1 MTVATPFT
9 AHIRDL
15 LARREPSAANTAQVW
30 EVLSQFARRELRSR
44 GLLNSVPGVLG
55 FTGASWS
62 EEPFQDLVTE
72 VYTRAVITRL
82 NSYAPLLDLY
92 PNLTPLVR
100 GNVGRAI
107 CELQRKHDPVG
118 FSIRSNA
125 RGAVRAAVQTGAL
138 HATPPLPPLRSTT
151 RLEFMPITGGPLAEE
166 CVLEGVL
173 QCEEDHQGDLV
184 HICRPGPVGRAWI
197 RSLLDRFPPSGVLAI
212 VFGNLISV
220 LDRQGRLAWNRKAP
234 PAHATEWDGEDSTPE
249 LVRWIRDA
257 QDFEHQDA
265 YGHLSKWLVEA
276 INGCGAQQRVIQNLL
291 RCVEALQKRIRNG
304 ETPRQVDISQDTG
317 LSAQLVSELFKRLA
331 RLLETYQTQQLPETP

>member
-15 LARREPSAANTAQVW
+15 LARREPSAASTAQVW
-30 EVLSQFARRELRSR
+30 EMLSQFVRRELRSR
-44 GLLNSVPGVLG
+44 GLLNSSPRVLG
-55 FTGASWS
+55 FTGAAWS

-151 RLEFMPITGGPLAEE
+151 RLEFTPASESPPAEE
-166 CVLEGVL
+166 CDLEGVL
-173 QCEEDHQGDLV
+173 QCEEDHEGDLV
-184 HICRPGPVGRAWI
+184 RICRPGPVGRAWI
-197 RSLLDRFPPSGVLAI
+197 RSLLGRFPSGGVPAF
-212 VFGNLISV
+212 VFGTLISV
-220 LDRQGRLAWNRKAP
+220 LDRHGRLAWNRRTP
-234 PAHATEWDGEDSTPE
+234 PAHDTDWDGDDDTTE
-249 LVRWIRDA
+249 LVRWIQDA
-257 QDFEHQDA
+257 QELDNQDA
-265 YGHLSKWLVEA
+265 YGHLSKWLVDA
-276 INGCGAQQRVIQNLL
+276 INGCGAQQRVVQNLL
-291 RCVEALQKRIRNG
+291 RCVEALQKRIRAG

-317 LSAQLVSELFKRLA
+317 LSAQHVSELFKRLA